1 LAYHPAI
8 PETKS
13 KNMRFIPLRPI
24 LLFALALPLAG
35 AVPALAAPPT
45 IDTSARNAFIVDFD
59 TGAVLLDKGADQRI
73 PPASMSKMMAEYV
86 VFGFLKNG
94 KATLDDMLP
103 VSEHAW
109 KTGGSKMFVP
119 LHQKVKLDDLLRGMI
134 IQSGNDAAVVLAEGL
149 AGSETA
155 FVELM
160 NEKARDLGLTGS
172 HFANVNGLPDPDE
185 YMTARD
191 LATLARHLI
200 ADFPEYYHYDS
211 EKDFTYSGIKQGN
224 RNPLLY
230 EDIGA
235 DGLKTGHTDEA
246 GYCLTASVIRAGRRI
261 IVVLAG
267 MKTMKE
273 RGSEGDKLIEWAYR
287 VYNDYHLVKAGDA
300 IDQAPVWMGETT
312 QVPVTVQ
319 QDVTIT
325 LPRSS
330 RADMQVKAVYDG
342 PALAPVA
349 QGQAVGTLVITAPDV
364 ASIQVPLVAAQPVAR
379 LSPFGRMAAAAGY
392 LIFGKRN

>member
-1 LAYHPAI
+1 M
-8 PETKS
+8 
-13 KNMRFIPLRPI
+13 NFIPPRLI
-24 LLFALALPLAG
+24 ALFLLLAG
-35 AVPALAAPPT
+35 AVPAWAAPPT

-59 TGAVLLDKGADQRI
+59 TGAVLLDKGADQRM

-86 VFGFLKNG
+86 VFDFLKSG

-103 VSEHAW
+103 VSEKAW
-109 KTGGSKMFVP
+109 KTSGSKMFVP
-119 LHQKVKLDDLLRGMI
+119 LNQKVRLEDLLRGMI
-134 IQSGNDAAVVLAEGL
+134 IQSGNDACVVLAEGL
-149 AGSETA
+149 AGSEAA

-160 NEKARDLGLTGS
+160 NQKARDLGMTGS

-211 EKDFTYSGIKQGN
+211 EKDFTYNGIKQGN

-267 MKTMKE
+267 MNTMKE

-287 VYNDYHLVKAGDA
+287 VYNDYHLVKAGDVL
-300 IDQAPVWMGETT
+300 DQAPVWMGEAG
-312 QVPVTVQ
+312 QVPVAVR
-319 QDVTIT
+319 QDVTVT
-325 LPRSS
+325 LPRAS
-330 RADMQVKAVYDG
+330 RDGMQVKAVYDG
-342 PALAPVA
+342 PAQAPVA
-349 QGQAVGTLVITAPDV
+349 LGQTVGALVITAPDV
-364 ASIQVPLVAAQPVAR
+364 PTVQVPLVASQPVAP
-379 LSPFGRMAAAAGY
+379 LNAFGRMAAAAGY
-392 LIFGKRN
+392 LVFGKRN

>member
-1 LAYHPAI
+1 
-8 PETKS
+8 
-13 KNMRFIPLRPI
+13 M
-24 LLFALALPLAG
+24 
-35 AVPALAAPPT
+35 
-45 IDTSARNAFIVDFD
+45 
-59 TGAVLLDKGADQRI
+59 
-73 PPASMSKMMAEYV
+73 
-86 VFGFLKNG
+86 
-94 KATLDDMLP
+94 
-103 VSEHAW
+103 
-109 KTGGSKMFVP
+109 
-119 LHQKVKLDDLLRGMI
+119 
-134 IQSGNDAAVVLAEGL
+134 LAEGL
-149 AGSETA
+149 AGSEAA

-160 NEKARDLGLTGS
+160 NQKARDLGMTGS

-211 EKDFTYSGIKQGN
+211 EKDFTYNGIKQGN

-287 VYNDYHLVKAGDA
+287 EFNDYHLVKAGDA
-300 IDQAPVWMGETT
+300 VDRGTGVAGRNG

-319 QDVTIT
+319 QDVT
-325 LPRSS
+325 
-330 RADMQVKAVYDG
+330 
-342 PALAPVA
+342 
-349 QGQAVGTLVITAPDV
+349 
-364 ASIQVPLVAAQPVAR
+364 
-379 LSPFGRMAAAAGY
+379 
-392 LIFGKRN
+392 

>member
-1 LAYHPAI
+1 
-8 PETKS
+8 
-13 KNMRFIPLRPI
+13 MRFILLRPI
-24 LLFALALPLAG
+24 VPFALALLLAG
-35 AVPALAAPPT
+35 TAPVLAAPPT
-45 IDTSARNAFIVDFD
+45 IDTSARNAFVVDFD

-86 VFGFLKNG
+86 VFDFLKSG

-103 VSEHAW
+103 VSEAAW

-119 LHQKVKLDDLLRGMI
+119 LHQKVRLEDLLRGMI
-134 IQSGNDAAVVLAEGL
+134 IQSGNDACVVLAEGL
-149 AGSETA
+149 AGSQAA

-160 NEKARDLGLTGS
+160 NQKARDLGMTGS

-200 ADFPEYYHYDS
+200 ADFPEYYHYNS
-211 EKDFTYSGIKQGN
+211 EKEFTYNGIKQGN

-246 GYCLTASVIRAGRRI
+246 GYCLTASVIRGGRRI

-267 MKTMKE
+267 MNTMKD
-273 RGSEGDKLIEWAYR
+273 RGSEGDKMIEWAYR
-287 VYNDYHLVKAGDA
+287 AFNDYRLVKAGET
-300 IDQAPVWMGETT
+300 IDQAPVWMGETAL
-312 QVPVTVQ
+312 VPVTVQ
-319 QDVTIT
+319 QDVMVT
-325 LPRSS
+325 LPRAS

-342 PALAPVA
+342 PARAPVA
-349 QGQAVGTLVITAPDV
+349 LGQTVGSLVITAPDLTT
-364 ASIQVPLVAAQPVAR
+364 IQVPLVASQPVAR